1 MPQNAPEPRRNTAG
15 PPGGGGNRGN
25 VAALVV
31 VVVIAAALLW
41 TFSAIRS
48 HNAVQNCMD
57 SGRKDCLGDPAGAG
71 Q

>member
-1 MPQNAPEPRRNTAG
+1 MSDGRPGPARPPGPRRG
-15 PPGGGGNRGN
+15 SGNRGN

-31 VVVIAAALLW
+31 VALIAAALFW
-41 TFSAIRS
+41 TVSAIRN

-57 SGRKDCLGDPAGAG
+57 SGRKDCLGDT